1 MGTQLARQR
10 TPPCANHALSASLP
24 PSGDETLR
32 GMFEEGQQDV
42 FELLAARWLKHGDG
56 SQVGAAGRL
65 KLRVQPKGHAV
76 VG

>member
-1 MGTQLARQR
+1 
-10 TPPCANHALSASLP
+10 
-24 PSGDETLR
+24 
-32 GMFEEGQQDV
+32 MFEEGQQDV